1 MLQPSGA
8 LPSATATKLNGWHS
22 SEPAE
27 LWCGTHVLV
36 TRGGCVHTHEQNIDL
51 FASDKAKQLTAR
63 LQSSLLQG
71 VPAEKSFSL
80 WGESVSWE
88 GAGGGARQ
96 S

>member
-1 MLQPSGA
+1 M
-8 LPSATATKLNGWHS
+8 
-22 SEPAE
+22 
-27 LWCGTHVLV
+27 HVLV

-51 FASDKAKQLTAR
+51 FSSDKAKQLTAW